1 MCGKT
6 IEGQVYREVDTLRVI
21 LGAGDHMPSH
31 ADVSPSSLRQTSSSI
46 HAIYVNSMLSKTGS
60 WHNQNTTLFNLLAFL
75 QDYSMGVS
83 FPSY

>member
-31 ADVSPSSLRQTSSSI
+31 TDVSPSSLRQTSSSI
-46 HAIYVNSMLSKTGS
+46 HAYICKQYAEQDWVMAQSK
-60 WHNQNTTLFNLLAFL
+60 HNFI
-75 QDYSMGVS
+75 
-83 FPSY
+83 